1 MNLQQYAESM
11 PESAL
16 LGYIS
21 WYELTDPNIKH
32 ADLVTAMTKAGFT
45 KREIP
50 GAPRRGDVFKRACRY
65 SEQKRIPITENQYAN
80 VLVRKV
86 ASETDQVENHVVI
99 EVVDK
104 EGHRL
109 DYQIA
114 MKLQFN
120 RIQNKLYVSRLPV
133 PLYLDKIV
141 DDAFNEFH
149 RQFEKAQTTIDPQ
162 VIRLALRQRLDR
174 MGATQVRNRGSVYF
188 IPRTQKESV
197 NQLEELFRVF
207 NNNSLFHSI
216 PLPDTSKQREMVQAA
231 FDSDIHDRAES
242 LIEKLN
248 GLIAKDKVGDK
259 EWENISHSYKQIK
272 EQKEEYE
279 SLLEWNA
286 LRSDTELQVLDQK
299 FKQVML
305 GVS

>member
-1 MNLQQYAESM
+1 M
-11 PESAL
+11 
-16 LGYIS
+16 
-21 WYELTDPNIKH
+21 
-32 ADLVTAMTKAGFT
+32 
-45 KREIP
+45 
-50 GAPRRGDVFKRACRY
+50 
-65 SEQKRIPITENQYAN
+65 
-80 VLVRKV
+80 
-86 ASETDQVENHVVI
+86 
-99 EVVDK
+99 
-104 EGHRL
+104 
-109 DYQIA
+109 
-114 MKLQFN
+114 
-120 RIQNKLYVSRLPV
+120 
-133 PLYLDKIV
+133 
-141 DDAFNEFH
+141 
-149 RQFEKAQTTIDPQ
+149 
-162 VIRLALRQRLDR
+162 
-174 MGATQVRNRGSVYF
+174 YF